1 MAQNTEHDGLP
12 EPLVPKRT
20 GFALR
25 KHGSYPDIS
34 KPDREGYYWDYGEP
48 PNIPA
53 PSAPCIS
60 DEQMERVVNAVNN
73 QLPEGEY
80 PWSASRRAPD
90 PPDTDYLEV
99 RGRPEKGKNRLG
111 ENIRSM
117 FRSKSPKERET
128 GARRKVRNDQ
138 KSPSARKDPQIEN
151 DRAIALAL
159 SHQLEQRGADKEEQE
174 APRRRGSLGVTS
186 KEREEL
192 EELERELQ
200 REREKEKER
209 IALEERKE
217 QIRLELKNIRLG
229 RKGEKER
236 DSHAKERE
244 RKEIEPVK
252 RYKQGG
258 KWPQDKRGLDHG
270 SEYGYSSQDERVES
284 LRPRRDPVR
293 QVVQEQRGGT
303 RRERGDTI
311 HHISLEDRH
320 NDSDSSDGEVPP
332 IELVK
337 RVKTLETNSH
347 VGKISVPALADV
359 PYPSDEY
366 VGPCHT
372 SSYRTISQY
381 YRTFDNQRKF
391 SRQPNEHI
399 LVFLRRVKRGI
410 EGNKVFLDEGQF
422 IEFICKYLDK
432 ETADLFHEQYEDI
445 KNMDKVQFLDF
456 VVTSVTDNTEEGEHT
471 FKFWNFDP
479 NLDSSV
485 KNSATLV
492 TKLSQ
497 LKAKIPKYTMEDI
510 INKLM
515 VILPTEY
522 MEKIKKHRAHKHA
535 IALDVLM
542 FELNKFDKEIT
553 EFLMKGKKKPGVG
566 VRAVHDVVG
575 VVEVD
580 DVGADGVV
588 DGTEHLNMSGDS
600 TEYVNLVPFNRYPVK
615 KEDMGPNQY
624 IAPPQQQQQRQ
635 QQQYPNH
642 RQNVNAQGYTTK
654 ADAQKQPVCQ
664 VCFKY
669 GHSAQTCNRAIY
681 CCLCNGTDHISP
693 ACMVYP
699 GCAPT
704 YDDCPFCLRM
714 FSLRLKHTKENCR
727 LNSESQF
734 SIEKM
739 LTPNAQGNTKRE

>member
-1 MAQNTEHDGLP
+1 MAKKFESDGLP

-20 GFALR
+20 GFALKR
-25 KHGSYPDIS
+25 HGSYPDIS

-53 PSAPCIS
+53 PSAPCIP
-60 DEQMERVVNAVNN
+60 DEQVERVVNAVNN

-80 PWSASRRAPD
+80 PWSASRHALD
-90 PPDTDYLEV
+90 PPDPDYLEV

-117 FRSKSPKERET
+117 FRSKSPKERERET
-128 GARRKVRNDQ
+128 GARRKDRRDRN
-138 KSPSARKDPQIEN
+138 SPSARKDPQIEN
-151 DRAIALAL
+151 DKAIALAL
-159 SHQLEQRGADKEEQE
+159 SQQLEQRGVDKDERE
-174 APRRRGSLGVTS
+174 APRVRGRFGVTS
-186 KEREEL
+186 EEQKEL
-192 EELERELQ
+192 DELEREL
-200 REREKEKER
+200 EREKEKER
-209 IALEERKE
+209 IAHEERKK
-217 QIRLELKNIRLG
+217 QIRLELKNLRLG
-229 RKGEKER
+229 RKGEIER

-244 RKEIEPVK
+244 RKEKEPVK

-258 KWPQDKRGLDHG
+258 GKKPQDKHG
-270 SEYGYSSQDERVES
+270 AEYGYSSQDERVDS
-284 LRPRRDPVR
+284 LRPRRDPIR

-320 NDSDSSDGEVPP
+320 HESSDSSDGEVPP

-359 PYPSDEY
+359 PYPSDEF
-366 VGPCHT
+366 VGPNN
-372 SSYRTISQY
+372 SSTYRTISQY

-410 EGNKVFLDEGQF
+410 EGNKIYLDEGQF
-422 IEFICKYLDK
+422 IEFICHYLDK

-456 VVTSVTDNTEEGEHT
+456 VVTSVSDNTEEGEHT
-471 FKFWNFDP
+471 YKFWSFDP

-497 LKAKIPKYTMEDI
+497 LKAKIPKYSMEDI

-515 VILPTEY
+515 VILPSEY
-522 MEKIKKHRAHKHA
+522 MEKLKKHRAHKRA

-553 EFLMKGKKKPGVG
+553 EFLVKGKKKPGIG

-575 VVEVD
+575 VVEAD
-580 DVGADGVV
+580 DVVVDGVV
-588 DGTEHLNMSGDS
+588 DGAEHLNMSGDS
-600 TEYVNLVPFNRYPVK
+600 TEYSNVNLVPFNRYPIK

-642 RQNVNAQGYTTK
+642 RQAANAQGNTMK
-654 ADAQKQPVCQ
+654 ADVQKQPVCP

-669 GHSAQTCNRAIY
+669 GHTAQTCNRTIY
-681 CCLCNGTDHISP
+681 CCLCNGTDHIAP

-699 GCAPT
+699 GVAPT
-704 YDDCPFCLRM
+704 YDDCQICLRM

-739 LTPNAQGNTKRE
+739 LTSNAQGNIKRE